1 MVDSDLEQR
10 LRALET
16 RLASLEALLGGRSR
30 AEPPPTPQEKPQEKP
45 HPPHGTTP
53 PIVAAASPV
62 GAPSAEGVRLP
73 RISASTVLGWAG
85 AGALLLAAA
94 YFVRLAIV
102 EGWLTP
108 WLQVGIAAV
117 AGIVLILGAF
127 ALRPRDTRYSS
138 LLGAGGVAVLYVAVY
153 GAHVYHELIGAW
165 PAVAAVSAVSGLSLL
180 LHVLFRQPVYVAFA
194 LVGTYLTPAL
204 LPRGSIHELA
214 IYLGIWNV
222 VYGAYAVWQKSRGLY
237 LAAVYAFVLVFALGW
252 EREVRATVEEAI
264 EARRIVLDFY
274 AVPRVFAAL
283 FLWLQGCVF
292 VAAAVWVS
300 SRARQAL
307 TEPLAWAHLPALLFL
322 YALQYEILG
331 GGVPAI
337 EHIEHANIAPGAG
350 IALALAVYAGWAVG
364 RAALGEAP
372 RASLQ
377 VAHAFAAVVFVH
389 AVYSELVPP
398 GWRPM
403 VAFAVAAAITF
414 RPSMHRRSEW
424 PLLAMGAFLFLLGYV
439 GVAFP
444 DTIPGDVA
452 VVGRSGLL
460 LAYPALLYALYLGP
474 RRARD
479 PDQAKGTGRWL
490 LLLPAHAMALGAA
503 AWLVGRW
510 LGSPDTTVER
520 LWLSFAW
527 AAIGLAWLLF
537 ATARDDRA
545 LARSTLGIFAAF
557 ALKVVFADLDSAG
570 PFVRVGILVVLGLT
584 LYAGG
589 WIYRRVVAPAGRT
602 TS

>member
-1 MVDSDLEQR
+1 MVIDPTDHR
-10 LRALET
+10 LSAIEKRLAALE
-16 RLASLEALLGGRSR
+16 AMMGR
-30 AEPPPTPQEKPQEKP
+30 PVQEER
-45 HPPHGTTP
+45 P
-53 PIVAAASPV
+53 PIVEISPP
-62 GAPSAEGVRLP
+62 AMDTPPPMESHRIPA
-73 RISASTVLGWAG
+73 ISASTILGWAG
-85 AGALLLAAA
+85 AAALLLAAA
-94 YFVRLAIV
+94 YFIRLAIA
-102 EGWLTP
+102 EDWLTP

-117 AGIVLILGAF
+117 AGIVMIAGAF
-127 ALRPRDTRYSS
+127 ALRARDVRYSS
-138 LLGAGGVAVLYVAVY
+138 LLGAGGIAVLYVAVY
-153 GAHVYHELIGAW
+153 GAHVYHDLIGAW
-165 PAVAAVSAVSGLSLL
+165 PAVVAVSMVSAVSLF
-180 LHVLFRQPVYVAFA
+180 LHAFFRQPVYVAFA
-194 LVGTYLTPAL
+194 LAGTYLTPIL

-214 IYLGIWNV
+214 IYLGIWNL
-222 VYGAYAVWQKSRGLY
+222 VYCAYAVWQKSRALY
-237 LAAVYAFVLVFALGW
+237 LAAGYAFLVVFDWGW
-252 EREVRATVEEAI
+252 EREVQQIVGEAI
-264 EARRIVLDFY
+264 EARLLQLDFY
-274 AVPRVFAAL
+274 AVPRMFAAV

-292 VAAAVWVS
+292 IAAAVWVS

-307 TEPLAWAHLPALLFL
+307 TRSLAWAHLPALLFF
-322 YALQYEILG
+322 YFLQYNILG
-331 GGVPAI
+331 GAFPAI
-337 EHIEHANIAPGAG
+337 GHTEHFDIAPWAG

-364 RAALGEAP
+364 RATLEEVP

-403 VAFAVAAAITF
+403 VALAVAAAITF
-414 RPSMHRRSEW
+414 RPSMHRGTEW
-424 PLLAMGAFLFLLGYV
+424 PLLAMGAFLFVVGYV

-444 DTIPGDVA
+444 DTIPGDVT

-460 LAYPALLYALYLGP
+460 LAYPALLYALYLGS

-479 PDQAKGTGRWL
+479 PDQATRTGHWI
-490 LLLPAHAMALGAA
+490 LLLPAHAMTLGAA

-527 AAIGLAWLLF
+527 AAIGIAWLLF

-557 ALKVVFADLDSAG
+557 ALKVVFADLDGAG
-570 PFVRVGILVVLGLT
+570 PFVRVGILVVLGVT

-589 WIYRRVVAPAGRT
+589 WIYRRVMAPAGRT
-602 TS
+602 PL

>member
-1 MVDSDLEQR
+1 
-10 LRALET
+10 
-16 RLASLEALLGGRSR
+16 
-30 AEPPPTPQEKPQEKP
+30 
-45 HPPHGTTP
+45 
-53 PIVAAASPV
+53 
-62 GAPSAEGVRLP
+62 
-73 RISASTVLGWAG
+73 
-85 AGALLLAAA
+85 
-94 YFVRLAIV
+94 VRLAIV
-102 EGWLTP
+102 EGWLTA

-117 AGIVLILGAF
+117 AGIILILGAF

-138 LLGAGGVAVLYVAVY
+138 LLGAGGIAVLYVAVY
-153 GAHVYHELIGAW
+153 GAHVYHDLIGTW
-165 PAVAAVSAVSGLSLL
+165 PAIVAVSAVSALSLL
-180 LHVLFRQPVYVAFA
+180 LHVLFRQRIYVAFA

-252 EREVRATVEEAI
+252 DREVHAAVDEAI
-264 EARRIVLDFY
+264 AARRLVLDFY

-307 TEPLAWAHLPALLFL
+307 TKPLAWAHLPALLLL

-331 GGVPAI
+331 GRFPAI
-337 EHIEHANIAPGAG
+337 EHTGHADIAPWAG

-364 RAALGEAP
+364 RAALEEAP

-389 AVYSELVPP
+389 AVYAELVPP

-403 VAFAVAAAITF
+403 VAFAVAAAITLL
-414 RPSMHRRSEW
+414 PSMHRRSEW
-424 PLLAMGAFLFLLGYV
+424 PLLAMAAFLFLLGYV

-444 DTIPGDVA
+444 ATIPGDVT

-474 RRARD
+474 RRGRD
-479 PDQAKGTGRWL
+479 PERARGAGRWI

-537 ATARDDRA
+537 ATARGDRA

-557 ALKVVFADLDSAG
+557 ALKVVFADLESAG
-570 PFVRVGILVVLGLT
+570 PLVRVGILVVLGLT
-584 LYAGG
+584 LYSGG
-589 WIYRRVVAPAGRT
+589 WIYRRVVSSAART
-602 TS
+602 T